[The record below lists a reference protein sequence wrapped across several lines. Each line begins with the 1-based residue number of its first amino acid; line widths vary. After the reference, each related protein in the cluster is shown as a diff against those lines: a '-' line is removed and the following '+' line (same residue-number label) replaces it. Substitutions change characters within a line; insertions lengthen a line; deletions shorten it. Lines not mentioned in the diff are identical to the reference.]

1 MPFVD
6 ELDFAIGWLEPEP
19 AFMTRTAHAVRGPDG
34 RVWVVDPFDARDVD
48 AEARVR
54 ALGPV
59 AGVVR
64 LLDRHGRDCEAW
76 ARRLGVPLHDV
87 PGDGLGPGVEVVP
100 VLRAPGWK
108 EVALWLPGTRTLVVA
123 DALAAAPG
131 YRAAGEPLGV
141 HPFLRL
147 RPPRALGA
155 RDVEHLLLG
164 HGAGLHGAE
173 ARTAVTEALR
183 TARSRAP
190 RFALD
195 TVRRVLSR

>member
-6 ELDFAIGWLEPEP
+6 ELDFAVGWLEPEP
-19 AFMTRTAHAVRGPDG
+19 AFMTRTAHAVRAADG
-34 RVWVVDPFDARDVD
+34 RVWVIDPFDAKDVD

-64 LLDRHGRDCEAW
+64 LLDRHGRDCDAW
-76 ARRLGVPLHDV
+76 AQRLGVPLLDV
-87 PGDGLGPGVEVVP
+87 PRDGLGSVEVVP

-108 EVALWLPGTRTLVVA
+108 EVALWFADTRTLVVA

-147 RPPRALGA
+147 RPPRSLGA

-164 HGAGLHGAE
+164 HGAGLRGDA
-173 ARTAVTEALR
+173 ARTAVAEALR
-183 TARSRAP
+183 TSRARAP
-190 RFALD
+190 RFVLD
-195 TVRRVLSR
+195 SARRVLGR